1 MSNDVRVT
9 NKSNNNTTTT
19 EKKKKCSYHHSKP
32 GTLVP
37 SATIVMAVIESLMW
51 LIQPKCAAIS
61 PMTAVSKPMKKM
73 DVTKAGQPLHLSE
86 QRARKKTKPLVLLG
100 RLVISL
106 GKIECPEKVIPKIS
120 SLSSSAFLGVF

>member
-1 MSNDVRVT
+1 MMLGLLTKAIITQQQQKR
-9 NKSNNNTTTT
+9 
-19 EKKKKCSYHHSKP
+19 KKCSYHHSKP

-86 QRARKKTKPLVLLG
+86 QRARKKNKT
-100 RLVISL
+100 I
-106 GKIECPEKVIPKIS
+106 
-120 SLSSSAFLGVF
+120 SAFG

>member
-1 MSNDVRVT
+1 MMLGLLTKAIITLQQQKRKNVVII
-9 NKSNNNTTTT
+9 KQ
-19 EKKKKCSYHHSKP
+19 SKP

-86 QRARKKTKPLVLLG
+86 QRAR
-100 RLVISL
+100 
-106 GKIECPEKVIPKIS
+106 EKNNTI
-120 SLSSSAFLGVF
+120 SAFG

>member
-1 MSNDVRVT
+1 
-9 NKSNNNTTTT
+9 
-19 EKKKKCSYHHSKP
+19 
-32 GTLVP
+32 
-37 SATIVMAVIESLMW
+37 MAVIESLMW

-106 GKIECPEKVIPKIS
+106 GKIECPEKVIQKIS
-120 SLSSSAFLGVF
+120 SLSSSAFLGGVLNSGNRQISYQERRFRGRRKQ